1 MPSVWFHLASNLIS
15 LFQAQCKLSNLTFF
29 STVCIGIAAFTKGGN
44 NRGDLFS
51 TFCESPHCQPA
62 MLQDLFYIL
71 SPFLASEQLILFKQL
86 VLLKFIFTFVLKLF
100 LYILTLS
107 RTLISKCHF
116 LVWNQICLLGHCLVS
131 WGMPGSPHRVCV
143 LPFLSATSP
152 NQLPIPLCQMRHP
165 FLLVGR
171 SR

>member
-1 MPSVWFHLASNLIS
+1 MLKWTHIEIVKAFLGRHETIS
-15 LFQAQCKLSNLTFF
+15 RKGQCYKSGFIWQAILSIFFKPNVNCSISPFF
-29 STVCIGIAAFTKGGN
+29 STVCIGIAAVTKGGN

-86 VLLKFIFTFVLKLF
+86 VLLKFIFTFVLKFF
-100 LYILTLS
+100 LYILTPS
-107 RTLISKCHF
+107 RSLISKCHF

-131 WGMPGSPHRVCV
+131 WGCQGAPTGCVCSH
-143 LPFLSATSP
+143 F
-152 NQLPIPLCQMRHP
+152 
-165 FLLVGR
+165 
-171 SR
+171 